1 MSRAMIDIKKT
12 AAICEF
18 IHSHVSV
25 NTVELR
31 ARFPDDALDLHAF
44 LRAPLRNGYLVRNM
58 VLAPDSRGTVRTLN
72 EYHVFIAALPYTY
85 DEWKRLKPAGNPVS
99 ARRQGASQPKVEQN
113 IGSARLVASS
123 SVIRAE
129 ARTVALPPACS
140 VGVTKMA
147 KQAGRNVTAR
157 IHVRLPSK
165 SDLLANLT
173 QSGNLGANNGITARR
188 LSARMSCPERHV
200 RTLVTQLRED
210 GIAVCGKPRDGY
222 YIACNAREV
231 EDTCKFLRGRAMQSL
246 HLEARLRRV
255 PLPELIGQLRLET

>member
-1 MSRAMIDIKKT
+1 MIDIKKT

-18 IHSHVSV
+18 VRKHISVS
-25 NTVELR
+25 TVELR

-44 LRAPLRNGYLVRNM
+44 LRAPLRNGYLVKNM
-58 VLAPDSRGTVRTLN
+58 VAAPDSRGTVRTLN

-85 DEWKRLKPAGNPVS
+85 DQWKRLKPAGHPVS

-123 SVIRAE
+123 SVIHAE
-129 ARTVALPPACS
+129 ARTVALPPAC
-140 VGVTKMA
+140 GATQMA

-157 IHVRLPSK
+157 VDGRLPSK

-210 GIAVCGKPRDGY
+210 GIAVCGKPREGY

-246 HLEARLRRV
+246 HLEACLRRV